1 MFKYHWLLGTEPRK
15 PPTKRHPTPTE
26 EPAQSAES
34 TEAENIEAHPSADHM
49 GAALPGASICEN
61 TTSQSEETETIVALL
76 KRIASLE
83 VKASYFEE
91 KVAQGESEKAAI
103 LDRQFSIEKMKD
115 DDVAILFYTGVPN
128 YEALVSL

>member
-1 MFKYHWLLGTEPRK
+1 MFKYHWLLGTESRK
-15 PPTKRHPTPTE
+15 PPTKRHPTPTG
-26 EPAQSAES
+26 EPAQS
-34 TEAENIEAHPSADHM
+34 AENIEAHPSADHM